1 MIQDTLKIDRYLRFM
16 NDNNASDLFLTVG
29 LEPAVKLDGHLT
41 PIEQGKLTQAQVAEF
56 VRETMSDRAD
66 LLKEFNEQREANF
79 AIQRP
84 DLGRYRVSCFWQL
97 NLP

>member
-41 PIEQGKLTQAQVAEF
+41 PIEQGKLTQAQV
-56 VRETMSDRAD
+56 
-66 LLKEFNEQREANF
+66 
-79 AIQRP
+79 
-84 DLGRYRVSCFWQL
+84 
-97 NLP
+97 